1 MGLTRS
7 SFVRAMVF
15 QSTTKF
21 LPDSRWFLGSLEFL
35 TDKFGNLSL
44 QELELNKVTGSGTD
58 RLPLDPFQV
67 SLVNKTQ
74 PRHELGTL
82 GKKDTYPAKVK
93 ADHTLADQIAATDM
107 ICSPVSVSDSKYS
120 SEVYMVEQGGEPLK
134 KLPKRSNG
142 RPRKRYPVLSV

>member
-58 RLPLDPFQV
+58 RLPLDLFQV

-74 PRHELGTL
+74 PRHELGSL
-82 GKKDTYPAKVK
+82 EKKDTYPAKVK
-93 ADHTLADQIAATDM
+93 ADHTLADQIAATDT

-120 SEVYMVEQGGEPLK
+120 SEVYMVEQGG
-134 KLPKRSNG
+134 NH
-142 RPRKRYPVLSV
+142 